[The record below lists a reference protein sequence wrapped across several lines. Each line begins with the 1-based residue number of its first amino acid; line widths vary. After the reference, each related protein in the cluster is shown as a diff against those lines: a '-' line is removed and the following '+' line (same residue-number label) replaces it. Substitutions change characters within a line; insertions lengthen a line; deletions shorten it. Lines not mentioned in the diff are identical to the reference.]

1 MDFLFIH
8 HKNTAG
14 KINNQFQKE
23 RTTKRRAANAVII
36 ILGWVFL
43 IGLDCFTTFFATFF
57 IDIITK
63 RCLYTI

>member
-1 MDFLFIH
+1 
-8 HKNTAG
+8 
-14 KINNQFQKE
+14 
-23 RTTKRRAANAVII
+23 
-36 ILGWVFL
+36 L